1 MRLWHPGFT
10 VVVLWLVQTTKLVN
24 NGGKCQFGVCMIM
37 DGFLRMDGRVGLKT
51 SLILYISAVT
61 QGVEIGSF

>member
-1 MRLWHPGFT
+1 
-10 VVVLWLVQTTKLVN
+10 
-24 NGGKCQFGVCMIM
+24 M
-37 DGFLRMDGRVGLKT
+37 DEFLRMDGRVGLKT